1 MECFPPQSFWS
12 LRRRAFV
19 LNSTIGLRITS
30 FVDRRFHILV
40 IIGALLAYGLRG
52 AKYSRPVF
60 GDDATLISHALDRQQ
75 PWGMFGHFDKLGLFD
90 PFNDYLAV
98 LLRIVTHVALI
109 GPDAGFTVRIYV
121 IMTIFWALVTLAI
134 ATVIRGYVSSSG
146 GLAAALILCW
156 LPFSNHVFL
165 AQANTVAWP
174 LALLCILVVALRTYP
189 ENLSLR
195 VLLVVLFSLTAMST
209 GTMIVVIAWLVFGLA
224 QNIRKIVWF
233 EFVLLLFT
241 SASYF
246 LQWYSY
252 KPRSNDKLPLG
263 QELQR
268 TLFSWAPQFIRTRI
282 GQDLSFGISGI
293 LYLIPTLLIM
303 SWLYLFICAYQSHR
317 LRAIASLRLLIT
329 SLMLPVLLIAGNGW
343 LNTHYMFIPAA
354 LFWLSALI
362 LAASPGDR
370 ESNPRQLAI
379 IVLTICYCTA
389 ISGVYYVL

>member
-1 MECFPPQSFWS
+1 MECFPPHGFWP
-12 LRRRAFV
+12 LHWRALV

-30 FVDRRFHILV
+30 FVDRRFHVLV
-40 IIGALLAYGLRG
+40 IIGALFAYGLRG
-52 AKYSRPVF
+52 AKYSRTVF
-60 GDDATLISHALDRQQ
+60 GDDATLVSHALDRQQ

-109 GPDAGFTVRIYV
+109 GSDAGFTFRIYV
-121 IMTIFWALVTLAI
+121 IMTIFWALVTLVI

-146 GLAAALILCW
+146 GLVAALILCW
-156 LPFSNHVFL
+156 LPFSNYVFL

-189 ENLSLR
+189 ANLFLR

-209 GTMIVVIAWLVFGLA
+209 GTMIVVIAWLVFDIA
-224 QNIRKIVWF
+224 RNIRRVNKF
-233 EFVLLLFT
+233 EVVLLLFT
-241 SASYF
+241 ACSYC
-246 LQWYSY
+246 LQWITYE
-252 KPRSNDKLPLG
+252 PRPNAKLPLG
-263 QELQR
+263 HEMYR
-268 TLFSWAPQFIRTRI
+268 TLFSWSPQFIRNKI
-282 GQDLSFGISGI
+282 GQELSLSFTFI
-293 LYLIPTLLIM
+293 LYLIPTLLFA
-303 SWLYLFICAYQSHR
+303 SWLYLFIYAYQSHKVH
-317 LRAIASLRLLIT
+317 AIASLRLLIT

-370 ESNPRQLAI
+370 ESTPRQLAI
-379 IVLTICYCTA
+379 IVLTICYCTT
-389 ISGVYYVL
+389 ISGVYYIL

>member
-1 MECFPPQSFWS
+1 MECFPPQSFWP
-12 LRRRAFV
+12 LHWRALV
-19 LNSTIGLRITS
+19 LNSTIGLRVTS
-30 FVDRRFHILV
+30 FVDRRFHVLV
-40 IIGALLAYGLRG
+40 IIGALFAYGLRG
-52 AKYSRPVF
+52 AKYSRTVF
-60 GDDATLISHALDRQQ
+60 GDDATLVSHALDRQQ

-109 GPDAGFTVRIYV
+109 GSDAGFTFRIYV
-121 IMTIFWALVTLAI
+121 IMTIFWALVTLVI

-146 GLAAALILCW
+146 GLVAALILCW

-189 ENLSLR
+189 ANLSLR
-195 VLLVVLFSLTAMST
+195 VMLVVLFSLTAMST

-233 EFVLLLFT
+233 EFVLLLST

-263 QELQR
+263 QELHR
-268 TLFSWAPQFIRTRI
+268 TLFSWAPQFIRNRI
-282 GQDLSFGISGI
+282 GQDLSFGLSVI
-293 LYLIPTLLIM
+293 LYLIPILLIA
-303 SWLYLFICAYQSHR
+303 SWLYLFIFAYQSHKV
-317 LRAIASLRLLIT
+317 RAIASLRLLIT
-329 SLMLPVLLIAGNGW
+329 SLTLPVLLITSNGW
-343 LNTHYMFIPAA
+343 LNTHYMFIPEA

-362 LAASPGDR
+362 LAATPR
-370 ESNPRQLAI
+370 ERKSILRQPAI
-379 IVLTICYCTA
+379 ITLTICYCAT

>member
-1 MECFPPQSFWS
+1 
-12 LRRRAFV
+12 
-19 LNSTIGLRITS
+19 
-30 FVDRRFHILV
+30 
-40 IIGALLAYGLRG
+40 
-52 AKYSRPVF
+52 
-60 GDDATLISHALDRQQ
+60 
-75 PWGMFGHFDKLGLFD
+75 MFGHFDKLGLFD

-189 ENLSLR
+189 ANLSLR

-303 SWLYLFICAYQSHR
+303 SWLYLFNCAYQSHR

-370 ESNPRQLAI
+370 ESTPRQLAI

>member
-1 MECFPPQSFWS
+1 VECFPPHGFWP
-12 LRRRAFV
+12 LHWRALV

-30 FVDRRFHILV
+30 FVDRRFHVLV
-40 IIGALLAYGLRG
+40 IIGALFAYGLRG
-52 AKYSRPVF
+52 AKYSRTVF
-60 GDDATLISHALDRQQ
+60 GDDATLVSHALDRQQ

-109 GPDAGFTVRIYV
+109 GSDAGFTFRIYV
-121 IMTIFWALVTLAI
+121 IMTIFWALVTLVI

-146 GLAAALILCW
+146 GLVAALILCW
-156 LPFSNHVFL
+156 LPFSNYVFL

-189 ENLSLR
+189 ANLFLR

-209 GTMIVVIAWLVFGLA
+209 GTMIVVIAWLVFDIA
-224 QNIRKIVWF
+224 RNIRRVNKF
-233 EFVLLLFT
+233 EVVLLLFT
-241 SASYF
+241 ACSYC
-246 LQWYSY
+246 LQWITYE
-252 KPRSNDKLPLG
+252 PRPNAKLPLG
-263 QELQR
+263 HEMYR
-268 TLFSWAPQFIRTRI
+268 TLFSWSPQFIRNKI
-282 GQDLSFGISGI
+282 GQELSLSFTFI
-293 LYLIPTLLIM
+293 LYLIPTLLFA
-303 SWLYLFICAYQSHR
+303 SWLYLFIYAYQSHKVH
-317 LRAIASLRLLIT
+317 AIASLRLLIT

-370 ESNPRQLAI
+370 ESTPRQLAI
-379 IVLTICYCTA
+379 IVLTICYCTT
-389 ISGVYYVL
+389 ISGVYYIL